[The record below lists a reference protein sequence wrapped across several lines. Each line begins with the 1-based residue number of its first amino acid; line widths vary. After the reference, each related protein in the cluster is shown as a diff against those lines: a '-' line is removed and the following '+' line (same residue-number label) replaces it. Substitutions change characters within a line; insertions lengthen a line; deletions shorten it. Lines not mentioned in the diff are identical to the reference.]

1 MMTQQK
7 PLSAPPS
14 YVGQL
19 FVKRGIRWL
28 NNHHPGWLQKIDP
41 ESIDIASNADCIIG
55 QLFGSYMLYSLKAG
69 KNKKTFF
76 ETHGFTPS
84 LFRSSEQL
92 TYAWKTAIETLRE
105 EQQEFMESMKTAIS
119 EKPAAPEIR

>member
-84 LFRSSEQL
+84 LFISSEQL
-92 TYAWKTAIETLRE
+92 TYAWKTAIKSMRK
-105 EQQEFMESMKTAIS
+105 EQQSFVDTLKEAVKTTATTIG
-119 EKPAAPEIR
+119 IL

>member
-7 PLSAPPS
+7 PPS

-19 FVKRGIRWL
+19 FVKRGIHWL

-41 ESIDIASNADCIIG
+41 ESVDIASNADCIIG

-69 KNKKTFF
+69 KDKKTFF
-76 ETHGFTPS
+76 ETHGFTAS
-84 LFRSSEQL
+84 LFVSSEQL
-92 TYAWKTAIETLRE
+92 TCAWKTAIKSMRK
-105 EQQEFMESMKTAIS
+105 EQQSFVDTLKEAIKTTATTIG
-119 EKPAAPEIR
+119 IL